1 MTFPKLALVTGA
13 SSGLGQALACAL
25 AKNGVSL
32 ILTGRSEERLRAL
45 VQTLSVPVQ
54 RIPLDLSLEED
65 RKKLIQEMEKASP
78 DLVINNAGLGLYGD
92 ALNHPLAELMN
103 MIDVNITAVVEMTL
117 AAAQHWKNSQK
128 KGIILNVSSAAAF
141 FTYPS
146 FAIYAASKSFVLNF
160 STALD
165 LELSDHGI
173 RVLTVC
179 PGQIDTDFRNRA
191 SKHFP
196 QKTDL
201 WTMSVDKCAEQIL
214 AQIAKGQRS
223 LIIDWRYR
231 WLVAISRLVPQK
243 ILSKLLARRI
253 SERIRR

>member
-13 SSGLGQALACAL
+13 SSGLGQALACSL
-25 AKNGVSL
+25 AQKGVSL
-32 ILTGRSEERLRAL
+32 ILTGRNEERLRAL
-45 VQTLSVPVQ
+45 AQTLAVPVQ
-54 RIPLDLSLEED
+54 CIPLDLSLEAD

-78 DLVINNAGLGLYGD
+78 DLVINNAGFGLYGN
-92 ALNHPLAELMN
+92 ALNHPLAEQMN
-103 MIDVNITAVVEMTL
+103 MIDVNITAVAEMTL
-117 AAAQHWKNSQK
+117 AAAQHWKTGKK

-160 STALD
+160 SNALD
-165 LELSDHGI
+165 LELSEHGI

-191 SKHFP
+191 SKYFP
-196 QKTDL
+196 QKKDL
-201 WTMSVDKCAEQIL
+201 WTMSVDKCAELIV

-231 WLVAISRLVPQK
+231 WLVALSRLVPKK
-243 ILSKLLARRI
+243 ILSNLLARRI
-253 SERIRR
+253 SERIRH